1 MAARRPSTAGVSPDK
16 TCQNK
21 PVPFWQVSGSVRG
34 GAVTGRKGEKKCRV
48 WCARFCPSR
57 AWAILSS
64 SIRDAKEMLM
74 ANIKFP
80 EGFYWG
86 GATAANQFEGAWN
99 VDGRGPSVDDHF
111 LGGSYKEPR
120 QITIDIDPNRFYPN
134 HDGIDFYHHYEED
147 IALFAEMG
155 FNMFRMSISWSRIF
169 PNGDDAEPNEAGL
182 AFYDRVFD
190 CLRAHNIEPLVTLS
204 HYEMPYHLVEKYNG
218 WASRELIGFFEKY
231 CQTVF
236 DRYQDKVKFWLTF
249 NEINCGTQD
258 MGNLFETSMI
268 QGFEGPASAVHTT
281 PQARMQALHHQFVAS
296 GRVVRYAHEHYPQF
310 KMGNMDCFI
319 LSYAA
324 TCDPADVFAT
334 QQEMNTMNWY
344 CSDVQVRGKYPFY
357 AKRFWAENDVELVM
371 EDGDLQDIADGK
383 VDFYTFS
390 YYMSGTVGTHKDHEM
405 TEGNMT
411 FGGKNPYLESTDWGW
426 QIDPLGLRIA
436 LNEIYAR
443 YEIPLMVVENGM
455 GAYDEVEEDGSIHD
469 PYRIAY
475 LQSHIK
481 AMGEAIADGVDLIA
495 YTWWGPIDLVSAGTG
510 EMRKRYGFIHV
521 DKYDDGTGT
530 YERRRKDSFFAYQK
544 IIKSNGTEGLE

>member
-1 MAARRPSTAGVSPDK
+1 MRSLLHSVLFRAVCLAVLACAFQALSAQNVMAAEAGQPLVLVLPFQVNAGPDMPNASRDVPQLIASQLEQNGLKAVPMNRARALFERSGDNTIDLAAARRLGRQAGAKLVIYGSFNQLGDGF
-16 TCQNK
+16 TMDTRLV
-21 PVPFWQVSGSVRG
+21 PVE
-34 GAVTGRKGEKKCRV
+34 KGEAV
-48 WCARFCPSR
+48 PA
-57 AWAILSS
+57 
-64 SIRDAKEMLM
+64 
-74 ANIKFP
+74 
-80 EGFYWG
+80 
-86 GATAANQFEGAWN
+86 
-99 VDGRGPSVDDHF
+99 
-111 LGGSYKEPR
+111 
-120 QITIDIDPNRFYPN
+120 
-134 HDGIDFYHHYEED
+134 
-147 IALFAEMG
+147 
-155 FNMFRMSISWSRIF
+155 
-169 PNGDDAEPNEAGL
+169 
-182 AFYDRVFD
+182 
-190 CLRAHNIEPLVTLS
+190 
-204 HYEMPYHLVEKYNG
+204 
-218 WASRELIGFFEKY
+218 
-231 CQTVF
+231 
-236 DRYQDKVKFWLTF
+236 
-249 NEINCGTQD
+249 
-258 MGNLFETSMI
+258 
-268 QGFEGPASAVHTT
+268 GFERNSLVALSECAAAVAGRASNMLGSAAQAPA
-281 PQARMQALHHQFVAS
+281 PQADNGPGFVPMHS
-296 GRVVRYAHEHYPQF
+296 P
-310 KMGNMDCFI
+310 
-319 LSYAA
+319 AA
-324 TCDPADVFAT
+324 AGGGLT
-334 QQEMNTMNWY
+334 
-344 CSDVQVRGKYPFY
+344 DVQVRGKYPFY

-544 IIKSNGTEGLE
+544 IIKSNGAEGLD